1 MIPSEALHFRWCS
14 LRSCSTWLG
23 GVVNVLINVAPSWLS
38 SRVEWTQLCNAVQV
52 LSLLLFISYRL
63 ILFLPPRPLPAL
75 LSPNTRPLT
84 ADFCPC
90 ITFPLVIRHPCLLIA
105 LWLSHS
111 PAPAPHTGLTTAEYY
126 HQMALLAG
134 HRSPYATDLLPSVA
148 ATAGASS
155 ASALHMEYLQAMESK
170 STLNSQVINNW
181 QTHFF
186 RGSGPALFIACN
198 THCAVLSYW
207 VWN

>member
-14 LRSCSTWLG
+14 LRSCFTWLG
-23 GVVNVLINVAPSWLS
+23 GVVNVFINVALSWLS

-52 LSLLLFISYRL
+52 LSLLLISYCL
-63 ILFLPPRPLPAL
+63 ILFLSPFPPCPPLSEHP
-75 LSPNTRPLT
+75 SSNCKFR
-84 ADFCPC
+84 PC
-90 ITFPLVIRHPCLLIA
+90 IIFTPVIWHPCLLIA
-105 LWLSHS
+105 FWPNHS
-111 PAPAPHTGLTTAEYY
+111 PTPAPHTGLTTAEYY

-170 STLNSQVINNW
+170 SALNSQVINNW
-181 QTHFF
+181 QTHF
-186 RGSGPALFIACN
+186 SGGLVP
-198 THCAVLSYW
+198 HCL
-207 VWN
+207 

>member
-23 GVVNVLINVAPSWLS
+23 GVVNVLINVALSWLS
-38 SRVEWTQLCNAVQV
+38 SRAEWTQLCNAVQV

-63 ILFLPPRPLPAL
+63 ILFLPPPSPPCPPLSEHP
-75 LSPNTRPLT
+75 SSNCR
-84 ADFCPC
+84 FRPC
-90 ITFPLVIRHPCLLIA
+90 ITFPLVIWHPCLLIA

-170 STLNSQVINNW
+170 SALNSQVINNW

-186 RGSGPALFIACN
+186 RGSGPTLFIACN